1 MFKGQYQHN
10 LDDKG
15 RLVLPTKFREEL
27 GEGAVITIGFEN
39 CLTIY
44 TAKEWE
50 NYTNELFSKS
60 MTNLAVRRTMRRLT
74 GNASDIDLD
83 KSGRLKIPSNLLS
96 DANIVKDVTI
106 VGLGAYIEVWAT
118 EQWQK
123 EQELD
128 KQEYE
133 SNAEQLYHFGK
144 GND

>member
-1 MFKGQYQHN
+1 MFKGQYKHN

-44 TAKEWE
+44 TAAGWE
-50 NYTNELFSKS
+50 KYTDELFSKPN
-60 MTNLAVRRTMRRLT
+60 TNLAVRRLLRRLT
-74 GNASDIDLD
+74 GNASDVDLD

-96 DANIVKDVTI
+96 DASISKEITI
-106 VGLGAYIEVWAT
+106 VGLGSYIEVWASDLW
-118 EQWQK
+118 EK
-123 EQELD
+123 EQQLD
-128 KQEYE
+128 KEEYE
-133 SNAEQLYHFGK
+133 SNAEQLYYQSK